1 MNGTECGFRL
11 AHNASLIKPV
21 STPETLF
28 KPQFLRELDYAG
40 LADARFGR
48 QLLRAQMS
56 RRIRLREQI
65 IRQFPVALR
74 EIRITLANNE
84 SNSSRAAPMKRDG
97 DDKRNFTRLGEYSI
111 PSWTLIMN

>member
-1 MNGTECGFRL
+1 MRIRIAGQRFAESQFQRR
-11 AHNASLIKPV
+11 KP
-21 STPETLF
+21 F

-40 LADARFGR
+40 LADARFSR
-48 QLLRAQMS
+48 QLLRAQMP

-74 EIRITLANNE
+74 EIRITLANTNQTVHGQLLR
-84 SNSSRAAPMKRDG
+84 NVMATT
-97 DDKRNFTRLGEYSI
+97 KRNFTRLGEYSI